1 MTEKSARE
9 LLADV
14 QRMEAFE
21 TGPLVARLAVLAT
34 FDPALLE
41 DQVSAGDLVRPLCTQ
56 LNRDDDR
63 AEWMLSDDSRIRA
76 LVATI
81 ERSGFEHLAV
91 LRAHATTHFD
101 TALQRML
108 DVALR
113 AEDIPVDQRDDDE
126 LVASLRV
133 WHWLTEA
140 VASAGKNVQF
150 QLRPDKDTIEA
161 QLAIRETTRA
171 VRVLAN
177 EGCVGRDRELAA
189 LRAYRAS
196 RPQGTL
202 ADDPPMVVHGIGGI
216 GKSTIMATFMMEVYR
231 ESELGSG
238 AWAYLD
244 FDRPT
249 LSSYEPSTV
258 IQDIIRQFGAQF
270 AHRQR
275 LLLSGNVTKREQV
288 RGYGHEAP
296 TSAADYSA
304 VQELAAQV
312 QELASGRLTVVLDTF
327 EEVQRADPDKIS
339 SLRSLFT
346 DLSTLIPDFKLVVC
360 GRGAAKGFID
370 ESRPDRAMLIDQFDP
385 PDALNLLRFL
395 VSKAASKSEVPH
407 PQVTD
412 ELLREIV
419 DTVGGSPLTLKLA
432 AQVLIDQGTATAFTT
447 VAERAEKTLSRIRDE
462 FIRGFLQHRIIDHIA
477 SAHPDLSLLGSV
489 ARAGIVVRYVTQ
501 EIIGQVLLPSVG
513 APVTTQ
519 AIGDLFAALGSEAAL
534 GERRGSELHLRDDLR
549 SPALLALTLDDGDF
563 VRQVHTRAADFF
575 ATQHGERA
583 RVEYLYHRLALG
595 DLVADLISVGLDQV
609 ALRALESSLADLPEA
624 SAADIRSALDNS
636 ATLTQAGEQLKWERR
651 VASQAEVALAGN
663 DLDRARTLLAER
675 DTRSAGT
682 QLHAIESRIAEV
694 RGDLAAAADA
704 ARRDMAAAEAVGSA
718 ERFAVATLRVASLEE
733 RQRYPAQAAKV
744 LCDAGERGWL
754 RSFTEIRLELH
765 LNRMNVLERNS
776 ITDGPSRW
784 SLDLDGRILLRR
796 LGATSVPS
804 STALV
809 RLLAAAY
816 GRAEPEW
823 LRTAVSIVGLGFD
836 PPAERI
842 ESLAAAIADWV
853 TDSSPP
859 GMAALAQQIPPFEPG
874 QFQQAALVAGLLS
887 GSTSLPQEV
896 LIGVLSADPPEPV
909 REAIRAIYLWW
920 GIPGAQTAA
929 VDADTHFLDEQPID
943 FRRPEA
949 QQLER
954 VLAAA
959 YPTSTEIAVLM
970 VKSGVSPANIA
981 SSSRPQTMIHSL
993 LVNASET
1000 GQLDKVLESFV
1011 TDPSNESF
1019 VGNVRTIVGEDWFD
1033 TRGLSLGP

>member
-1 MTEKSARE
+1 MTGKSARE

-41 DQVSAGDLVRPLCTQ
+41 DQVSAGDLLRPLCTQ
-56 LNRDDDR
+56 LKRDDDR
-63 AEWMLSDDSRIRA
+63 AEWILSDDSRIRA

-91 LRAHATTHFD
+91 LRAHTTTHFD

-126 LVASLRV
+126 LVALLRV

-140 VASAGKNVQF
+140 VATAGKNVQF

-171 VRVLAN
+171 VRVLAD

-189 LRAYRAS
+189 LRSYRAS
-196 RPQGTL
+196 RPEGTL

-231 ESELGSG
+231 EPGSG

-275 LLLSGNVTKREQV
+275 LLLGGNVTKRERV

-296 TSAADYSA
+296 TSAVDYSA

-360 GRGAAKGFID
+360 GRGAARGFID

-385 PDALNLLRFL
+385 PDSLNLLRFL
-395 VSKAASKSEVPH
+395 VSKTADKSEVPH

-477 SAHPDLSLLGSV
+477 SAHPDLPLLGSV

-501 EIIGQVLLPSVG
+501 EIIGQVLLPGVG
-513 APVTTQ
+513 ESGTAEATR
-519 AIGDLFAALGSEAAL
+519 DLFAALGSEAAL

-575 ATQHGERA
+575 ATQDGERA

-595 DLVADLISVGLDQV
+595 DPVADLAGVGLDQA

-651 VASQAEVALAGN
+651 VASQAEAALAGN

-682 QLHAIESRIAEV
+682 QLHAIESRIAELQ
-694 RGDLAAAADA
+694 GDLAAAADA

-733 RQRYPAQAAKV
+733 RQGYLAQAAKV

-754 RSFTEIRLELH
+754 TSFTEIRLELH

-784 SLDLDGRILLRR
+784 SLDLEGRILLRR

-804 STALV
+804 NTALV

-836 PPAERI
+836 APAERI

-859 GMAALAQQIPPFEPG
+859 DMAALAQQIPPFEPG

-887 GSTSLPQEV
+887 GSTPLPQEV

-929 VDADTHFLDEQPID
+929 VNADTHFLDEQPID

-959 YPTSTEIAVLM
+959 YPTSTDIAVLM
-970 VKSGVSPANIA
+970 LKSGVSPEDIP
-981 SSSRPQTMIHSL
+981 SSTRPRTMVHGL

-1000 GQLDKVLESFV
+1000 GRLDQVLESVV

-1019 VGNVRTIVGEDWFD
+1019 VGNVRTIVGEDWFHA
-1033 TRGLSLGP
+1033 RGLSLDP